1 MTLDTLADGLDY
13 LLRPVDAGLCHYV
26 ALKDGSLSLYDV
38 ALMNDYLD
46 MKADNEMRIQR
57 WREANER

>member
-1 MTLDTLADGLDY
+1 
-13 LLRPVDAGLCHYV
+13 V